1 MCVRACVRV
10 FIQVHTACAMSHIKV
25 WEKIVEMD
33 VLEGQAGA
41 IPICGSV
48 SGDGDGDNDADGE
61 DALFLILEDD
71 VRFHKQ
77 WQSMLVDIIAALRE
91 KKMDGAGHW
100 SGLLYLDAMDTTGW
114 DLSKTGL
121 VV

>member
-1 MCVRACVRV
+1 
-10 FIQVHTACAMSHIKV
+10 MSHIKV

-33 VLEGQAGA
+33 VGEKAGA
-41 IPICGSV
+41 IPVCGNV
-48 SGDGDGDNDADGE
+48 SGDGDGDNNGADGE
-61 DALFLILEDD
+61 HELFLILEDD